1 MACTRICIAR
11 SFMTDRKSDLL
22 VLTDGKPGHV
32 SQIRGLVDA
41 LIRLNPRLADCVHW
55 LDMRELSWRQRYS
68 GGLPT
73 EAQNIGAVIAA
84 GHSTHLPALAYRAR
98 HGAHLVVI
106 MKPSLPLAWFDSVI
120 MPRHDLQG
128 EPKENVFCTIG
139 AMNSVGFQPRSETE
153 SGLILLGG
161 ESKYYHWNQASL
173 LAQIDN
179 LIEANDS
186 LRWTIT
192 NSRRSP
198 ATLKNEL
205 VQRFG
210 DRAEFKPFEQCPAG
224 WLAQELARSKTV
236 WITPDSVSMVYEALS
251 SGADCGLFQLEPKQ
265 RDRITEGMS
274 QLCSD
279 GQINYTTEDRG
290 IRTAVAPIDRL
301 NEAHR
306 AATWLSHRLPSSLS
320 E

>member
-1 MACTRICIAR
+1 MAFTRICIAR

-41 LIRLNPRLADCVHW
+41 LIRLDPRLADCVHW
-55 LDMRELSWRQRYS
+55 LDVRELSWRQKYS
-68 GGLPT
+68 SGLPT
-73 EAQNIGAVIAA
+73 EAQNIATVIAA

-128 EPKENVFCTIG
+128 EPRENVFCTIG

-179 LIEANDS
+179 LVEANDS

-198 ATLKNEL
+198 ATLRNEL

-210 DRAEFKPFEQCPAG
+210 DRAEFTPFERCPAG
-224 WLAQELARSKTV
+224 WLTQELARSKTV

-265 RDRITEGMS
+265 RDRITEGMAR
-274 QLCSD
+274 LCGEGLVGTISD
-279 GQINYTTEDRG
+279 DHS
-290 IRTAVAPIDRL
+290 IRLATNPLGRL

-306 AATWLSHRLPSSLS
+306 AAEWLLPRL
-320 E
+320 

>member
-11 SFMTDRKSDLL
+11 SFMTNRKSDLL

-41 LIRLNPRLADCVHW
+41 LFQLNPRLADRVHW

-73 EAQNIGAVIAA
+73 EAQNIGTVIAA

-106 MKPSLPLAWFDSVI
+106 MKPSLPLTWFDSVI
-120 MPRHDLQG
+120 MPRHDLQD

-173 LAQIDN
+173 LEQIDI
-179 LIEANDS
+179 LLHANGHLD
-186 LRWTIT
+186 WTIT

-198 ATLKNEL
+198 TTLEKEL
-205 VQRFG
+205 LQRFG
-210 DRAEFKPFEQCPAG
+210 DRAEVKPFEQCAGG
-224 WLAQELARSKTV
+224 WLTQELARSKIV

-251 SGADCGLFQLEPKQ
+251 SGAECGVLYLAAKQ
-265 RDRITEGMS
+265 RDRITEGMAR
-274 QLCSD
+274 LCGEGLVGTISD
-279 GQINYTTEDRG
+279 DHS
-290 IRTAVAPIDRL
+290 IRLATNPLGRL

-306 AATWLSHRLPSSLS
+306 AAEWLLPRL
-320 E
+320 